1 MADLF
6 DKFVAAWAER
16 SKLQMGDLPDPIGVV
31 MEAVTSPTEAIIQ
44 GRPTILVG
52 TYNYL
57 GLTFHPEVIA
67 AGQQALAKFG
77 SGTTGSRV
85 LNGTYAG
92 HKALEETIARFY
104 GMQHCIVFS
113 TGYQAN
119 LGMCSALAQ
128 KGDYIIIDAD
138 SHASIYDGCSL
149 GNAEV
154 VRFRHNSPDD
164 LAKRLAR
171 LPADA
176 GKLVVLEGVYSMLG
190 DIGPLKDLV
199 AASKESGARIMV
211 DEAHAMGFFGK
222 HGRGVIEAADVQN
235 DIDVVVGTFSKSIGT
250 IGGFAVSSH
259 PKFDIAR
266 LMARPY
272 VFTASLPP
280 SVVATATTAFEIMQ
294 REPERAE
301 RLWARAHRLHG
312 GLKSAGFPLVTETAE
327 SAIVAIRMPDQDTT
341 VKFWAA
347 ALLRGVYVNMAR
359 PPATPQGLCLI
370 RMSICADH
378 TAEQVEQ
385 IIERLTAAAKEAGL
399 PLTAPRPAI
408 AAE

>member
-1 MADLF
+1 MTDLF
-6 DKFVAAWAER
+6 DKLVPASAER
-16 SKLQMGDLPDPIGVV
+16 ARLQIDGLPDPIGVV
-31 MEAVTSPTEAIIQ
+31 MEKVLSPTRAIIN
-44 GRPTILVG
+44 GRETILVG

-57 GLTFHPEVIA
+57 GLTFHPEIIA
-67 AGQQALAKFG
+67 AGQQALADFG

-92 HKALEETIARFY
+92 HARLERTIADFY
-104 GMQHCIVFS
+104 GMDHCIVFS

-138 SHASIYDGCSL
+138 SHASIYDGCAL
-149 GNAEV
+149 GTADI
-154 VRFRHNSPDD
+154 VRFRHNSPED

-190 DIGPLKDLV
+190 DIAPLPEMV
-199 AASKESGARIMV
+199 AAAKAAGARVMV
-211 DEAHAMGFFGK
+211 DEAHAMGFFGA
-222 HGRGVIEAADVQN
+222 HGRGVYEAQGVADQ
-235 DIDVVVGTFSKSIGT
+235 IDVVVGTFSKSVGT

-259 PKFDIAR
+259 PQFDVAR

-280 SVVATATTAFEIMQ
+280 SVVATATRAFEIMQ
-294 REPERAE
+294 REPERAA
-301 RLWARAHRLHG
+301 RLWDRARQLHA
-312 GLKSAGFPLVTETAE
+312 GLKARGFGIATDKPE
-327 SAIVAIRMPDQDTT
+327 SAIVALLMPDQETT
-341 VKFWAA
+341 VRFWGA
-347 ALLRGVYVNMAR
+347 ALLGGVYVNMAR
-359 PPATPQGLCLI
+359 PPATPHGMCLI
-370 RMSICADH
+370 RMSICAEH
-378 TAEQVEQ
+378 TAEQVER
-385 IIERLTAAAKEAGL
+385 ILDVLTQAATTAGL
-399 PLTAPRPAI
+399 PLNAPHRSA